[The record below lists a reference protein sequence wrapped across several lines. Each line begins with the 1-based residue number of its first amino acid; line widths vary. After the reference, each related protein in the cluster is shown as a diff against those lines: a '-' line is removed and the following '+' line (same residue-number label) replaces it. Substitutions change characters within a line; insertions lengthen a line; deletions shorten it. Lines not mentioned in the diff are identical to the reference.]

1 LKEDLKIKEKK
12 QRSEPGIEALLDYA
26 NRIIATQRE
35 LFLVL
40 EQNLKVVST
49 HQAFYAVFEVMEKE
63 TIG

>member
-1 LKEDLKIKEKK
+1 MKEDLKIKEKK